1 MPFLNVRSFFPQKDS
16 CVQALHHSFL
26 LTINYIK
33 NNNKIMILIIPF
45 ASENT
50 GDMGCHWLSL
60 LRSFIS
66 TAWLWNCCED
76 KRILDNTEGFFMLD
90 YTRYSVDAYQGHLQA
105 LTEITKRF
113 KTQGLLWIF
122 GN

>member
-1 MPFLNVRSFFPQKDS
+1 MSFLNVRPFSPQKDN
-16 CVQALHHSFL
+16 CVQGLHHSFL
-26 LTINYIK
+26 LTINYMK
-33 NNNKIMILIIPF
+33 KKNKIMILIIPS

-50 GDMGCHWLSL
+50 GDMCCHWLSL

-66 TAWLWNCCED
+66 TAWLWNFCED
-76 KRILDNTEGFFMLD
+76 KRILDSTEGFFMLD
-90 YTRYSVDAYQGHLQA
+90 CTTCSVDAYQGYLQA
-105 LTEITKRF
+105 LMEITKRF